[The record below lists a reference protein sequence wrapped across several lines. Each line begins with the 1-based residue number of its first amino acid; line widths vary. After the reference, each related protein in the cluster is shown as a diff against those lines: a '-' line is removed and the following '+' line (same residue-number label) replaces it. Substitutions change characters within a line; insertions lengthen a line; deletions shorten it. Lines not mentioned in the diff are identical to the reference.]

1 MNESYLKSCA
11 VSDFAN
17 KILDV
22 LNDKGN
28 ISIDEFLTALIEY
41 QKSQGVIVTSAD
53 DDDEDEENIQRKC
66 QQ

>member
-11 VSDFAN
+11 ASDFAN

-28 ISIDEFLTALIEY
+28 ISIDEFLTVYIEY

-53 DDDEDEENIQRKC
+53 DEDEEEENI
-66 QQ
+66 

>member
-1 MNESYLKSCA
+1 MNESYLKFFA
-11 VSDFAN
+11 VSEFAN

-28 ISIDEFLTALIEY
+28 ISIDEFLTVYIEY

-53 DDDEDEENIQRKC
+53 DDEEEENI
-66 QQ
+66 